1 MAVNSGC
8 EHMLPE
14 NYFPYPGYRRFQDEL
29 IDVIYRSEQL
39 LCSAPAGIGKSVSAL
54 CGFLA
59 DRREKE
65 KIVVLTRTKSQGRI
79 FLREM
84 AAISRHMNH
93 PFLSLQLRSKQEL
106 CPVFRDEETSYE
118 EFVQLCKLS
127 ENCEYRNRF
136 NENIHAMQE
145 LAEVIAVENSRRYV
159 EYSDLIKKV
168 SEYGCPHLVLKE
180 LLRFCDVV
188 IASYLYL
195 LNPFLRGMFL
205 NRLDC
210 SMDELLLILDE
221 AHNLQNLELMG
232 RQLSM
237 DTVNFAS
244 EELSYDFSNVYSI
257 FEGENSE
264 LDILDFIDYDEI
276 SFLHRSGVEILKERL
291 SKGKKVS
298 YTFRVASFLSSALA
312 TAREENWIF
321 FRQDSKLHL
330 KPLFP
335 SEAIEP
341 LKEAKKLLLM
351 SGTLEPLE
359 GYKILYGLEN
369 AETFCVPNI
378 FPRQNCA
385 YFGIKKGLNTSLKSR
400 EKFGSELWKRYA
412 AAIKKIHRASPKT
425 SLVFFPSYEIM
436 REVSKYL
443 DALCEPSDGRKTDE
457 FWGELRSG
465 DKKIVFAVSGGK
477 FSEGVEYTVEKD
489 CGKESVIGSVI
500 VAGFPFPVPD
510 FEMGI
515 KSKRYEQKFGCGRA
529 FFLLSILPML
539 NKVLQSTGR
548 AIRSECDKAAIIF
561 LDDRIEYFRYFPEEI
576 RHELQVCSAKDI
588 AEEVRQFRT

>member
-1 MAVNSGC
+1 
-8 EHMLPE
+8 MLPK
-14 NYFPYPGYRRFQDEL
+14 NYFPYPKYRRFQDEL

-39 LCSAPAGIGKSVSAL
+39 FCSAPAGVGKSVSAL

-59 DRREKE
+59 DRGERE

-84 AAISRHMNH
+84 TAISQHVNE
-93 PFLSLQLRSKQEL
+93 PFLTIQLRSKQEL

-118 EFVQLCKLS
+118 EFAQLCKLS
-127 ENCEYRNRF
+127 EGCEYRSKF
-136 NENIHAMQE
+136 NENIDALQE
-145 LAEVIAVENSRRYV
+145 LAETIALENLKKYV
-159 EYSDLIKKV
+159 EYSDLVKKV
-168 SEYGCPHLVLKE
+168 SKYGCPYLALKE

-195 LNPFLRGMFL
+195 LNPFLRSIFL
-205 NRLDC
+205 NRLDKP
-210 SMDELLLILDE
+210 MDELLLILDE
-221 AHNLQNLELMG
+221 AHNLQNLELLG
-232 RQLSM
+232 RQLSLS
-237 DTVNFAS
+237 TVNLAS
-244 EELSYDFSNVYSI
+244 EELGYDFSNVYSI
-257 FEGENSE
+257 FEGKNSE
-264 LDILDFIDYDEI
+264 LNILDFTQPEEI
-276 SFLHRSGVEILKERL
+276 SFLYRSGVGILKERL

-298 YTFRVASFLSSALA
+298 YTFRVASFLSSAALA
-312 TAREENWIF
+312 KREENWIF
-321 FRQDSKLHL
+321 FRQNGKLRL

-335 SEAIEP
+335 SEAIAP

-369 AETFCVPNI
+369 AESFCAPNV

-385 YFGIKKGLNTSLKSR
+385 YFGIKRGLNTSLKSR
-400 EKFGSELWKRYA
+400 EKSGSELWKRYA
-412 AAIKKIHRASPKT
+412 AAIKNIHATSSKT

-436 REVSKYL
+436 REVSKHVG
-443 DALCEPSDGRKTDE
+443 AFCEPSDGRKTDE
-457 FWGELRSG
+457 FWSGLRNK

-477 FSEGVEYTVEKD
+477 LSEGVEYTIDEKH
-489 CGKESVIGSVI
+489 GKESVIGSII

-510 FEMGI
+510 FEMEI
-515 KSKRYEQKFGCGRA
+515 KSRRYEQKFGYGRA

-539 NKVLQSTGR
+539 NKVLQGIGR
-548 AIRSECDKAAIIF
+548 AIRSEYDKAAIIF

-576 RHELQVCSAKDI
+576 KHELQVCSARDMAGEI
-588 AEEVRQFRT
+588 RQFRT

>member
-1 MAVNSGC
+1 
-8 EHMLPE
+8 MLPE

-39 LCSAPAGIGKSVSAL
+39 LCSAPAGAGKSVSAL

-59 DRREKE
+59 DRSEKE

-84 AAISRHMNH
+84 AAISQHVNE
-93 PFLSLQLRSKQEL
+93 PFLTIQLRAKQEL

-118 EFVQLCKLS
+118 EFVQLCKLK
-127 ENCEYRNRF
+127 EDCPYREKF
-136 NENIHAMQE
+136 NENIDAMEE
-145 LAEVIAVENSRRYV
+145 LAETIAVENYV
-159 EYSDLIKKV
+159 EYPDLIKKV
-168 SEYGCPHLVLKE
+168 SGYGCPHLVLKE

-188 IASYLYL
+188 VASYLYL
-195 LNPFLRGMFL
+195 LNPFLRSMFL
-205 NRLDC
+205 SKLDA
-210 SMDELLLILDE
+210 SMDELLIILDE

-232 RQLSM
+232 RQLSLN
-237 DTVNFAS
+237 TVNFAS
-244 EELSYDFSNVYSI
+244 EELSCDFSNVYSI

-264 LDILDFIDYDEI
+264 LDVLDFIDYDEI
-276 SFLHRSGVEILKERL
+276 LFLHRSGVEILKERL
-291 SKGKKVS
+291 SKGKKLS
-298 YTFRVASFLSSALA
+298 YTFRVASFLSGAA
-312 TAREENWIF
+312 QARQEENWIF
-321 FRQDSKLHL
+321 FRQGSKLHL

-369 AETFCVPNI
+369 AETFCIPNI

-385 YFGIKKGLNTSLKSR
+385 YFGIKRGLNTGLKSR

-412 AAIKKIHRASPKT
+412 ATIKKIHRASPKT
-425 SLVFFPSYEIM
+425 GLVFFPSYEIM
-436 REVSKYL
+436 REVSKYI
-443 DALCEPSDGRKTDE
+443 DALCESSDGRKTDE
-457 FWGELRSG
+457 FWARLRNKN
-465 DKKIVFAVSGGK
+465 KKIVFAVSGGK
-477 FSEGVEYTVEKD
+477 LSEGVEYTVEKD

-510 FEMGI
+510 FEMEI
-515 KSKRYEQKFGCGRA
+515 KSRYYEQKFGCGRA